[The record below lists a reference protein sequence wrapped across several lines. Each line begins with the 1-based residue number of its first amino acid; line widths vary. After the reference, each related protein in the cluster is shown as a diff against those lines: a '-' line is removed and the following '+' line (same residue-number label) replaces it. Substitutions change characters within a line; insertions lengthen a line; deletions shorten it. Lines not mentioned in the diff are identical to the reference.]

1 MGNISGPL
9 QKRLAQ
15 YGLTE
20 QAEAARVCALA
31 ESVSAGEWGV
41 VSYKDGILKIR
52 AISNDQAYLIKIN
65 SEKVI
70 AKINKAIGS
79 PKIKKLVFKIGQNS

>member
-1 MGNISGPL
+1 MDNISGPL
-9 QKRLAQ
+9 KKRLAK

-20 QAEAARVCALA
+20 QAEAARICALA
-31 ESVSAGEWGV
+31 ESTSEGAWGV

-52 AISNDQAYLIKIN
+52 TISNDQAYLIKID

-70 AKINKAIGS
+70 SKINQAIGS
-79 PKIKKLVFKIGQNS
+79 QKVKRLVFKVGPNS